1 MDLDE
6 FIAKLNLALNSK
18 TQYKKSGWG
27 NHNEDTWYFDCV
39 CLIKGILW
47 GWNGDF
53 SKKRGGAVYKSN
65 NVPDIGADTIINKC
79 TNISSDFSKIEKG
92 ELVWLKGH
100 VGIYVGNGEVIEATA
115 AWTNNVLKSQI
126 AKDGTRSRN
135 GKKVYKWLKHGYLP
149 YVNYEN
155 RNQIQ
160 NNQIN
165 NNACQKL
172 QKALNDEYNLN
183 LEVDG
188 KFGPKTTEAC
198 TKNQLYKGKK
208 ASIHIKW
215 LQERLIELGYSC
227 GKSGVDGS
235 FGPDTLKAVKKYQQ
249 DNKLKVDGYVGKDT
263 HKKLV
268 S

>member
-1 MDLDE
+1 MKLEE
-6 FIAKLNLALNSK
+6 FLNKLNLALNSK
-18 TQYKKSGWG
+18 TKYKKSGWG
-27 NHNEDTWYFDCV
+27 NHDGDLWYFDCV

-47 GWNGDF
+47 GWNADL
-53 SKKRGGAVYKSN
+53 SKKRGGAVYQSN
-65 NVPDIGADTIINKC
+65 GVPDIGTETIINKC
-79 TNISSDFSKIEKG
+79 TNVSSDFSNIQKG
-92 ELVWLKGH
+92 ELVWMSGH

-115 AWTNNVLKSQI
+115 AWTKNVLKSQI
-126 AKDGTRSRN
+126 SNDGTRSKN
-135 GKKVYKWLKHGYLP
+135 GKKVYKWKKHGFLP
-149 YVNYEN
+149 YVDYGNT
-155 RNQIQ
+155 
-160 NNQIN
+160 NNTIN
-165 NNACQKL
+165 EKSPCMKL
-172 QKALNDEYNLN
+172 QTALNEQYNLN

-198 TKNQLYKGKK
+198 SKNQLYKGKK

-235 FGPDTLKAVKKYQQ
+235 FGPDTLTAVKKYQQ
-249 DNKLKVDGYVGKDT
+249 DHNLKVDGYVGKDT